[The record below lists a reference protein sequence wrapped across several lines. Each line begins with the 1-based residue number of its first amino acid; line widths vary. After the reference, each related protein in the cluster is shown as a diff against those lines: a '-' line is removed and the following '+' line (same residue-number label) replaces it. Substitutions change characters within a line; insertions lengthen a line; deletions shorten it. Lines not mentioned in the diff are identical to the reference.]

1 MKILAVCDFRL
12 DFESFDIAPPSVTDE
27 TDNGHGCQDV
37 MQAMVNTGSATSVST
52 VNTVQTFN
60 ALPAIC
66 GNNQGQHSKIV
77 ENYAKLQTCFF
88 IFILVNNYHI
98 YFIFILVYL
107 DAGTLPGDTAMI
119 TFTFDSTVGT
129 GDFSRFWDIKVTQI
143 PCNSK
148 YE

>member
-1 MKILAVCDFRL
+1 MIKCILSICLINSNYEILAVCDFRL

-66 GNNQGQHSKIV
+66 GNNQGQHSKII
-77 ENYAKLQTCFF
+77 ENSAKFQICFAL
-88 IFILVNNYHI
+88 I
-98 YFIFILVYL
+98 
-107 DAGTLPGDTAMI
+107 
-119 TFTFDSTVGT
+119 
-129 GDFSRFWDIKVTQI
+129 
-143 PCNSK
+143 
-148 YE
+148 